1 MRAASIVGL
10 AMILGG
16 CSASEMVQNWTAP
29 PVTDVPQSNFRRVIA
44 DNIDTMFPN
53 RQLLGE
59 VEISGARLVDHLKG
73 PAWLTC
79 LRFDAGGNPQHYAIF
94 IQGDKIL
101 DWRAGVVIDQCH
113 SQTYSKFE
121 ISTGAKKPMPQ
132 TQQQEDK

>member
-1 MRAASIVGL
+1 MRAASMVGL

-73 PAWLTC
+73 PAWLAC
-79 LRFDAGGNPQHYAIF
+79 LRLDAAGNPQHYAIF

-113 SQTYSKFE
+113 SQTYSEFE
-121 ISTGAKKPMPQ
+121 ISTLAKMPQ
-132 TQQQEDK
+132 AEQQEDK